1 MNTFWNSG
9 EREKIGGLDILG
21 LRQLD
26 QGLES
31 QWVSG
36 ITTISFRAR
45 YLTLLP
51 WALAEFFEH
60 ELKQGE
66 GTGIFDDGRLSEV
79 LARLKFVILAA
90 TATGSEWG
98 ESGDT
103 FGVLGSQL
111 WSEQL
116 DEFTRSGRLQLPSSH
131 GNDVYG
137 TYVMPCR
144 GFGLLA
150 GSQRGSDGVPVII
163 TPRGRGLHKT
173 RAPLEG
179 CETIRTLVHEGGT
192 LSVDHLR
199 DAGRHFSVN
208 GLRDEKEERERLIQW
223 MFEAYERRPD
233 VTRAY
238 SQFHDTTSWAAGF
251 VRDNEMSPED
261 LIAANFHRVVG
272 SDPESV
278 LPVELAWME
287 YDLRRRVHFAC
298 ELLLA
303 DVAGTLEDLASGTVD
318 DVVNRWMSVE
328 GISPAVRRAL
338 GVQHPTMASSLA
350 DLVGRMPESAFGAGS
365 LNTREGRDQEAG
377 GNRALYGLGL
387 LVACWRSSAQLRDSG
402 RLKDREHY
410 MEKAFGLIDRNRS
423 RPLSHA
429 MRELALYLA
438 VEPHLVATLRKMGQG
453 QKCSLRFFPEGSV
466 LQPTGTGVT
475 PGFSGSRLGNVLGV
489 LADVGLFERLPGR
502 RFKLTEA
509 GHDKLLRNLA

>member
-1 MNTFWNSG
+1 
-9 EREKIGGLDILG
+9 
-21 LRQLD
+21 
-26 QGLES
+26 
-31 QWVSG
+31 
-36 ITTISFRAR
+36 
-45 YLTLLP
+45 
-51 WALAEFFEH
+51 
-60 ELKQGE
+60 
-66 GTGIFDDGRLSEV
+66 
-79 LARLKFVILAA
+79 
-90 TATGSEWG
+90 
-98 ESGDT
+98 
-103 FGVLGSQL
+103 
-111 WSEQL
+111 
-116 DEFTRSGRLQLPSSH
+116 
-131 GNDVYG
+131 
-137 TYVMPCR
+137 MPCR

-150 GSQRGSDGVPVII
+150 GSQRGSDGVPVVI
-163 TPRGRGLHKT
+163 TPRGQDLHKT
-173 RAPLEG
+173 RAPLER
-179 CETIRTLVHEGGT
+179 CEAIRSLLYDGGT

-208 GLRDEKEERERLIQW
+208 GLRDAKEERERLTQW
-223 MFEAYERRPD
+223 MFEPYEHSAD
-233 VTRAY
+233 VTKAY
-238 SQFHDTTSWAAGF
+238 SQFRDTTRWAARF

-272 SDPESV
+272 ADPESV

-318 DVVNRWMSVE
+318 DVVDRWMSIE
-328 GISPAVRRAL
+328 GISPAVRRGL
-338 GVQHPTMASSLA
+338 GVEHPMTASTLA
-350 DLVGRMPESAFGAGS
+350 DLVRRMPASAFGTGS
-365 LNTREGRDQEAG
+365 LNIREGRDQEAG

-387 LVACWRSSAQLRDSG
+387 LIACWRWSSKLRESG
-402 RLKDREHY
+402 RLNDRKHY

-466 LQPTGTGVT
+466 LQPTGTGVA

-489 LADVGLFERLPGR
+489 LADVGLFERLPGS

-509 GHDKLLRNLA
+509 GHDKLVRSRT